1 MEQITVTAICVLA
14 FASPTLAQSLT
25 IENRVEL
32 TVAKV
37 ERLTKWQPGGSG
49 PPVEA
54 TPGKEF
60 VKLHLTAR
68 FLPSGPGDFCDT
80 RAGDYELVDVN
91 GGKVLGMTID
101 LVLEPDTEWKR
112 RCRTFAVEFQESPAG
127 VALAKL
133 RLKGSE
139 TDISKV
145 LGASRGKK

>member
-1 MEQITVTAICVLA
+1 MKQITVTAIYVVAC
-14 FASPTLAQSLT
+14 ASLTLAQSLT
-25 IENRVEL
+25 IEKQVEL
-32 TVAKV
+32 TAAKV

-49 PPVEA
+49 PPVDA
-54 TPGKEF
+54 TAGKEF

-68 FLPSGPGDFCDT
+68 FLASASGDFCDT

-112 RCRTFAVEFQESPAG
+112 RCKTFAVEFQETPVG
-127 VALAKL
+127 VGLAKL
-133 RLKGSE
+133 RLKGFE

-145 LGASRGKK
+145 PGASGGKK